1 VRRSGWVISAIAI
14 AAGIARGGEATVA
27 PPDSMVLDGI
37 PPIPA
42 SIAEAVGRYAEYRTA
57 GFLSWHPARREMLI
71 ATRFG
76 ETTQVHLVRSPG
88 GARKQLTFFRDRVLN
103 ASFPRRSDRYFV
115 FTKDVG
121 GDEFAQIY
129 RFDTESGRVTLL
141 SDGGRSQN
149 SLGPWSH
156 AGDRMAYGT
165 TRRNGKDRDI
175 HVIDAADPR
184 RDRCIAE
191 LEGGGWRPADWSP
204 DDRTILLVEEISIN
218 ESFVWLVD
226 VASGEKRRL
235 TPERGAEMVAYEGPR
250 FSADGKAIYAATDR
264 DSEFLRLARIDIA
277 TGTHTC
283 LTPDISWDVESF
295 DLSSD
300 GKTIAFVTNE
310 EGWSVLR
317 LLDVETGN
325 GMPVPHI
332 DRGIIGGLSWHEN
345 GRDLAFELS
354 HARSPNDVYSL
365 DVRAGKVERWTE
377 SEIGGLDPPSFPEPE
392 LIRWK
397 SFDGRMIP
405 GFLYRPPDRFPGPPA
420 VIIHIHGGPEAQKR
434 PGFLGRDNVF
444 TSELGTALIYP
455 NVRGSS
461 GYGKTYLQ
469 LDDGFRREDAVKDIG
484 ALLDWI
490 RDRPDLDASRVMVMG
505 GSYGGYM
512 ALAAATHYDDRIR
525 CSIDIVGISN
535 FVTFLERTE
544 PYRRDLRRAE
554 YGDER
559 DPKMREFLLRI
570 SPMTSAR
577 KITKPILIAQGRND
591 PRVPWTESEQ
601 MLSTLKEQGRA
612 VWYLMANDE
621 GHGFS
626 KKKNAEFLLQTAAM
640 FVREH
645 LLAGV
650 AEAGAPR
657 IPVIHSTDL
666 HHPPNDPD
674 DHYDLASVFAL
685 DEFDLKAVILDLGAM
700 QAVRMGKPAV
710 EQMMRI
716 TGRSVPYAIG
726 LRDRL
731 KSRTDRALDEPHE
744 FQAGVEMILSVLR
757 ESKEKVIITTTGSCR
772 DIAVA
777 FNREPALL
785 KEKVRALYFNIGRGP
800 NEKQDE
806 FNVTCDPVAY
816 LRVFETGL
824 PLYWC
829 PCFGKDGYETHYVAD
844 QTVVVGACAPR
855 LRNYFVYC
863 LTRSSEDPLAFLDS
877 GPHLLP
883 AGPRHMWCTAPMFHA
898 AGRRIYERGPNDY
911 IALPP
916 AAAAEAGL
924 AAKEIDI
931 YRFVPVRATVDDG
944 PSGAS
949 LHVEIDP
956 AEPNA
961 QVFRRTDER
970 YGKILESCLK
980 NLLAG
985 LGR

>member
-1 VRRSGWVISAIAI
+1 MRRSGWILATIAL
-14 AAGIARGGEATVA
+14 AAGIARCGEATIA

-42 SIAEAVGRYAEYRTA
+42 TVAEAVGRYAEFRAA
-57 GFLSWHPARREMLI
+57 GLFSWHPVRREMLI
-71 ATRFG
+71 ATRFA
-76 ETTQVHLVRSPG
+76 ETTQVHWVRSPG
-88 GARKQLTFFRDRVLN
+88 GARKQLTFFRERILS

-129 RFDTESGRVTLL
+129 RYDLEDGGVTRI

-149 SLGPWSH
+149 GLGPWSH

-165 TRRNGKDRDI
+165 TRRNGKDRDL
-175 HVIDAADPR
+175 HVIDPLDPR
-184 RDRCIAE
+184 DDRCVVE

-204 DDRTILLVEEISIN
+204 DDRTILLVEYVSIN
-218 ESFVWLVD
+218 ESHLWLVD
-226 VASGEKRRL
+226 VASGGKRRL
-235 TPERGAEMVAYEGPR
+235 TPEGGAERVAYEGPR
-250 FSADGKAIYAATDR
+250 FGDGGKAVYVATDR
-264 DSEFLRLARIDIA
+264 DSEFLRLARIDFA
-277 TGTHTC
+277 TGEHTY
-283 LTPDISWDVESF
+283 LTPDIPWDVDGF
-295 DLSSD
+295 DLSPD
-300 GKTIAFVTNE
+300 GGTIAFVTNE
-310 EGWSVLR
+310 EGWGVLR
-317 LLDVETGN
+317 LLDGKGGGEI
-325 GMPVPHI
+325 PVPRI
-332 DRGIIGGLSWHEN
+332 ERGIIGGLSWHEN
-345 GRDLAFELS
+345 GRDLAFSLS
-354 HARSPNDVYSL
+354 NARSPSDVYSL
-365 DVRAGKVERWTE
+365 DVAAGKVERWTE
-377 SEIGGLDPPSFPEPE
+377 SEIGGLVPSSFPEPE

-405 GFLYRPPDRFPGPPA
+405 GFLYRPAKRFGGKRP
-420 VIIHIHGGPEAQKR
+420 VIIHIHGGPEGQKR
-434 PGFLGRDNVF
+434 PGFLGRDNLYLD
-444 TSELGTALIYP
+444 EMGIALIYP

-461 GYGKTYLQ
+461 GYGKTFLA
-469 LDDGFRREDAVKDIG
+469 LDDGYRREDAVKDIG

-490 RDRPDLDASRVMVMG
+490 RGRPDLDASRVMVMG

-512 ALAAATHYDDRIR
+512 TLASATHFDDRIR
-525 CSIDIVGISN
+525 CSLDVVGISN

-544 PYRRDLRRAE
+544 PYRRDLRRVE

-570 SPMTSAR
+570 SPANNAR
-577 KITKPILIAQGRND
+577 KITKPIFIVQGRND

-601 MLSTLKEQGRA
+601 MVATLKEQGTP
-612 VWYLMANDE
+612 VWYLMAKDE

-626 KKKNAEFLLQTAAM
+626 KKKNAEFYLLTAAM

-645 LLAGV
+645 LLGGG
-650 AEAGAPR
+650 AEATAPR

-674 DHYDLASVFAL
+674 DHYDLASAFAL
-685 DEFDLKAVILDLGAM
+685 EEFDVKAIILDLGAV
-700 QAVRMGKPAV
+700 QAERMGKPAV

-716 TGRSVPYAIG
+716 AGRRVPYAIG

-731 KSRTDRALDEPHE
+731 ESRTDLALDEPPE
-744 FQAGVEMILSVLR
+744 FQAGVELILSVLR

-777 FNREPALL
+777 YNREPDLL

-806 FNVTCDPVAY
+806 YNVGCDPIAY
-816 LRVFETGL
+816 LRVFETDL

-844 QTVVVGACAPR
+844 QTLVVGACAPR
-855 LRNYFVYC
+855 VRNYFVYC

-877 GPHLLP
+877 GPHPLP
-883 AGPRHMWCTAPMFHA
+883 KGPRHMWCTAPMFHA
-898 AGRRIYERGPNDY
+898 AGRRIYARGPEDY
-911 IALPP
+911 VALSP
-916 AAAAEAGL
+916 AAAAKAGL
-924 AAKEIDI
+924 AGEEVDV
-931 YRFVPVRATVDDG
+931 YRFVPVRATIEDG
-944 PSGAS
+944 PSGPRLRAT
-949 LHVEIDP
+949 LDP

-961 QVFRRTDER
+961 RVFRRTDDR

-980 NLLAG
+980 NLLGG